1 MMSKLDELIA
11 ELCPDGVEY
20 LPLVEL
26 ADIGTGSSN
35 TNEEVENGKYSNIA
49 LNEYFKQNDLN
60 KKEKGFITELFYG
73 VILNIMTTRTK

>member
-1 MMSKLDELIA
+1 MSKLDELIA